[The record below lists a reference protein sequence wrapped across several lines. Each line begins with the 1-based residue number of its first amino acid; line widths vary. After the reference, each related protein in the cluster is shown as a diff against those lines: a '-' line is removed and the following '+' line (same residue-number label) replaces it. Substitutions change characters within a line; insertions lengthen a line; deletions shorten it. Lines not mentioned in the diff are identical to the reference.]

1 LTLSFSRGA
10 GAKPRVTQPRGNGV
24 RAGRNMQSPPIEHGS
39 GCAGRSPPLLPGPS
53 PPPLLVAG
61 TVKRDEIC
69 TAAAGSTS
77 RGINFDVFG
86 SPYCNVAR
94 LLLVFYTVKH
104 VCFDVW
110 AVIRCHGMGYCRVES
125 RIPNQ
130 DRIDTFRRVHLG
142 TAVSLFPDCRRWAPP
157 SSAPCTAV
165 QQATR
170 KFAIPTSLP
179 SASDLRG
186 E

>member
-24 RAGRNMQSPPIEHGS
+24 RAGRKMQSPPIEHGS

-125 RIPNQ
+125 RIPTFPT
-130 DRIDTFRRVHLG
+130 RIESIRSVECT
-142 TAVSLFPDCRRWAPP
+142 WAPP
-157 SSAPCTAV
+157 SLSSPTAAAGHRRRAHLV
-165 QQATR
+165 RQCSKPRGNLQSPQAFPPHRT
-170 KFAIPTSLP
+170 
-179 SASDLRG
+179 
-186 E
+186 